1 MTRIVVNQKCF
12 KPLFQPIKS
21 FTKVVEFDH
30 IKFPASIP
38 SEDGV

>member
-21 FTKVVEFDH
+21 STKVAEFDH
-30 IKFPASIP
+30 VKFPVSTP
-38 SEDGV
+38 SEDSV